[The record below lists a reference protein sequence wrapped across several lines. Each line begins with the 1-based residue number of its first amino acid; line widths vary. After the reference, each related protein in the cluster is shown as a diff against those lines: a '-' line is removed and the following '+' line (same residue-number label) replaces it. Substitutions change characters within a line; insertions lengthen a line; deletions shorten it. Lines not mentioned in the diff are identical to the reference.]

1 MQEIVQKYYGE
12 TLTGSSDLKTNACC
26 TDAGLPDYAKPL
38 LAQVHEEVLNRYY
51 GCGLVLPQQLEG
63 LTVLDL
69 GCGAGRDVY
78 VLSQLVGKKGQ
89 VIGVDMTEAQ
99 LDVARRHQSYHQ
111 KAFGH
116 ARSTVHFL
124 QGNIER
130 LDVLDLRESSIDVI
144 VSNCVINLASD
155 KAAVLRE
162 AYRVLKP
169 GGELYFSD
177 IYSDRRI
184 PAALASDPV
193 LYGECLGGALYWND
207 FLNLSHACGFID
219 PRLVEDR
226 TIAIGNTAIAARV
239 GPIRF
244 YSATYRLF
252 KLEAL
257 EPACENHGQSIVY
270 RGTIAHHPHLF
281 VLDKHHH
288 IETGQQFPVCGNT
301 WRMLQHTRFAT
312 HFEFYGNFD
321 RHFGIFPGCGTGIPF
336 DDATRQ
342 TTAASGCC

>member
-116 ARSTVHFL
+116 ARSNVDFL

-130 LDVLDLRESSIDVI
+130 LDTLDLRESSVDII

-162 AYRVLKP
+162 ACRVLKP

-184 PAALASDPV
+184 PAALANDPV

-226 TIAIGNTAIAARV
+226 PIAIGNTAIAARV

-301 WRMLQHTRFAT
+301 WRMLQNTRFAT

-321 RHFGIFPGCGTGIPF
+321 RHFGIFPGCGMGIPF